1 MKSLS
6 CEGDDHDEHG
16 RPGRCPGGAA
26 SIPRPPGRAGRPVA
40 DGSLIQAGYFG
51 PDSPPVTDRGGT
63 TTFEWLDG
71 KFFLIQRFV
80 VEHPAAPSGIAIIGL
95 SAPEVFAQ
103 HYYDSRGVARVYQMT
118 LADGAWKV
126 WREAPGFWQRYT
138 GTLSADGAVIR
149 GAWEASADG
158 SDWKHALRCA
168 WPVPATTGTTRT
180 SAGPAGRAR
189 RGSEPFKIP
198 FCVDWRS
205 FKAIQLRACCSPGCL
220 ATAPGGPGVL
230 P

>member
-1 MKSLS
+1 MTSTDGPGDVPAVRPASLDRLDALVGQWQM
-6 CEGDDHDEHG
+6 E
-16 RPGRCPGGAA
+16 A
-26 SIPRPPGRAGRPVA
+26 SF
-40 DGSLIQAGYFG
+40 QAGYFG

-95 SAPEVFAQ
+95 STPEVFAQ

-118 LADGAWKV
+118 LTDGGWKV

-138 GTLSADGAVIR
+138 GTFSADGAVIR

-158 SDWKHALRCA
+158 SDWKHDFDL
-168 WPVPATTGTTRT
+168 TYT
-180 SAGPAGRAR
+180 
-189 RGSEPFKIP
+189 KI
-198 FCVDWRS
+198 V
-205 FKAIQLRACCSPGCL
+205 
-220 ATAPGGPGVL
+220 
-230 P
+230 